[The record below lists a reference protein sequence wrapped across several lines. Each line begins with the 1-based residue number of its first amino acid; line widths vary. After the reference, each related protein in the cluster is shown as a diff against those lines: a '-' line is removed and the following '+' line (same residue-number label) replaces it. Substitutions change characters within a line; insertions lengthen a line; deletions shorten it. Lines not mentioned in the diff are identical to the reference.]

1 MLPDS
6 ENSPLLS
13 GAEEDVDTTFM
24 NTLDHEL
31 EKICSFYQLKELE
44 IYGELD
50 SLLRDEASF
59 EAEAEE
65 LEDLQDDHVEA
76 TQERRRSVPTERP
89 RPRSGSLLK
98 SFTFGKKKLSS
109 TIESGRSNRN
119 DEDSDEDDERTGLTK
134 TKSTDA
140 RMLESRDDL
149 RSEFRS
155 SKRRTSTAA
164 FDDYNDMSFSVL
176 YDSSISLKKRIISL
190 YVSLCELRSFIQLNK
205 TGFTKVLKKFDKIL
219 DRGIKAQYLEQTVNP
234 SYPFKKDTM
243 DRLGINISQLEQVYA
258 TIVTQGKVDEAKREL
273 RLHLREHVVWE
284 RNTVWREMIGIERK
298 TQAANMGLRQTMLG
312 QDTDPNARL
321 VGDEAVVEMKK
332 IRTRFGNYTCPKW
345 LFSPTLYT
353 LVVILTVFFV
363 LLLIPFMKHPEQQN
377 CLALVVFVSLL
388 WATEVSLEI
397 VLLSS
402 LISNVGIGYSIVRDV
417 SACAISGYYST
428 SRPLRPKT
436 IQSVGL

>member
-1 MLPDS
+1 MTFNSIYTLEKQVHKQLVLPDS

-13 GAEEDVDTTFM
+13 GAEEDVDKTFL
-24 NTLDHEL
+24 NTLDQEL

-50 SLLRDEASF
+50 SLLRDEATF

-65 LEDLQDDHVEA
+65 LEDLQDDHDGPARRA
-76 TQERRRSVPTERP
+76 TVATERP
-89 RPRSGSLLK
+89 RPRSGSLFK
-98 SFTFGKKKLSS
+98 SFTLGKKRRSS
-109 TIESGRSNRN
+109 TMESGRSNRE

-134 TKSTDA
+134 IKSVDA
-140 RMLESRDDL
+140 RMLESRDDM
-149 RSEFRS
+149 RSDFRS
-155 SKRRTSTAA
+155 SKRRASTAA

-176 YDSSISLKKRIISL
+176 YDSSISLKKRIISI

-219 DRGIKAQYLEQTVNP
+219 DRSIKSHYLKDNVEP
-234 SYPFKKDTM
+234 AYPFEKNTM
-243 DRLGINISQLEQVYA
+243 ERLGVNISKLEEVYA

-312 QDTDPNARL
+312 QDTDPSKSRL

-332 IRTRFGNYTCPKW
+332 IRTPMGNYTCPKW

-353 LVVILTVFFV
+353 LVVILAVFFV
-363 LLLIPFMKHPEQQN
+363 LLFVPFMKYPEQQN
-377 CLALVVFVSLL
+377 CLALVIFVSLL
-388 WATEVSLEI
+388 WATEVSLE
-397 VLLSS
+397 S
-402 LISNVGIGYSIVRDV
+402 
-417 SACAISGYYST
+417 
-428 SRPLRPKT
+428 
-436 IQSVGL
+436 

>member
-1 MLPDS
+1 MTFGSIYTLEKQVHKQPVLLDS

-13 GAEEDVDTTFM
+13 GAEEDVDKTFL
-24 NTLDHEL
+24 NNLDHEL

-50 SLLRDEASF
+50 HLLRDEANF

-65 LEDLQDDHVEA
+65 LEDLQDEHDGP
-76 TQERRRSVPTERP
+76 TQERRRTVATERP
-89 RPRSGSLLK
+89 RPRSGSLFK
-98 SFTFGKKKLSS
+98 SFTLGKKRRSS
-109 TIESGRSNRN
+109 TMESGRSNRE

-134 TKSTDA
+134 IKSMDA
-140 RMLESRDDL
+140 RPWESRDDM
-149 RSEFRS
+149 RSDFRS

-176 YDSSISLKKRIISL
+176 YDSGISLKKRIISL

-219 DRGIKAQYLEQTVNP
+219 DRGIKAQYLKDNVDP
-234 SYPFKKDTM
+234 AYPFKKDTM
-243 DRLGINISQLEQVYA
+243 ARLGVNISKLEEVYA

-312 QDTDPNARL
+312 QETDPNSRL

-332 IRTRFGNYTCPKW
+332 IRTPIGHYTCPKW

-353 LVVILTVFFV
+353 LVVILAVFFV
-363 LLLIPFMKHPEQQN
+363 LLFVPFMKHPEQQN
-377 CLALVVFVSLL
+377 CLALVIFVSSL
-388 WATEVSLEI
+388 WATEVSLGI
-397 VLLSS
+397 PS
-402 LISNVGIGYSIVRDV
+402 LTNVEF
-417 SACAISGYYST
+417 
-428 SRPLRPKT
+428 
-436 IQSVGL
+436 